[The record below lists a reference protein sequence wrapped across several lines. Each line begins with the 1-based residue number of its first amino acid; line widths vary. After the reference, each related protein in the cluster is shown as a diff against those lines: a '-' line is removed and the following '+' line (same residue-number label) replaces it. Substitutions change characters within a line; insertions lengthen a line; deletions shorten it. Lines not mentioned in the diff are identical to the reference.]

1 MMTLTRDQAR
11 QEVKARWR
19 EVIVNL
25 TDRAMQDV
33 NGEASYICP
42 ICGHG
47 KGGDGLTRNP
57 RSKDGNGL
65 KCFGCDFSGDI
76 IDLIRQHTG
85 ADYNTALSEAAGYLG
100 IEIEPFRTDPGQDFN
115 ASKENKPEI
124 GPNSQVNTGEH
135 KTPTDAEKTPGQ
147 GQNEAGAL
155 SSTGTS
161 GSGPDFTEYYRE
173 CAGRITDPAAAAYI
187 TGRGIS
193 IETAKRYMLGYDPK
207 ADPAGAPGATGY
219 TYRPHPAPRLIIPV
233 TAGHYIGRRI
243 DGGQDYKK
251 MNNKGAQIGIFNAKD
266 ALAPAADQDQGR
278 PVFIVEGAI
287 DALSII
293 EAGAEAVAINS
304 TSNAD
309 LLLDT
314 IDQAESRGPFILALD
329 TDQAGRKAA
338 ERIKKGLEDRELPY
352 IKADINGGKNDPND
366 ALIADRG
373 KFEADINEAQEEAK
387 TAPAKRLPGLL
398 SYEEAVNLFDTANDD
413 YIEMKSFPKFSRA
426 AKIGL
431 HDSVVLA
438 ADTGA
443 GKSSLAMNFLN
454 DLNDEYP
461 IIYFNLEMDLI
472 KVLRRLVAIYLGG
485 IMDIDTIEQQ
495 YKKDDL
501 TADIVKN
508 ALHLITGRKPLQV
521 LQSSD
526 AVTVEDIEEIIQR
539 SIKGREEPTVVF
551 IDHSLLVNTRA
562 ANNSRYDRFTQI
574 SEKLRKMSLNNDI
587 ILFILLQQS
596 REGKKD
602 ETERPR
608 NSSLKESG
616 SWENDATQIC
626 FLWYDPVDRRK
637 KILLTKNRN
646 GYTGGEFSLSYYSG
660 AQVYTEVPENQTA
673 QEGQEAAAGRPH
685 NPTRRERQQQRL
697 VNAYNTASIKAW
709 GKPTLKDIA
718 EAADVTTATVKGW
731 IKEYGGCFIDGKQVD
746 PAGINTEVELTGF
759 VQVRRAD
766 NAPEEFTGETQDQ
779 PIKRF

>member
-1 MMTLTRDQAR
+1 MKLYLSDYRENEKNALYPHEIEINGAEDMKRAAQRDHMASRMKGHYRDKDNFLSTDCLMFDIDNTHSEDPHAWVTEDDIAEAFPVKYYLVRSRNYMKEKRKIDSRGNVTIYQAR
-11 QEVKARWR
+11 EKWHVYAPLK
-19 EVIVNL
+19 E
-25 TDRAMQDV
+25 
-33 NGEASYICP
+33 IC
-42 ICGHG
+42 
-47 KGGDGLTRNP
+47 
-57 RSKDGNGL
+57 
-65 KCFGCDFSGDI
+65 
-76 IDLIRQHTG
+76 
-85 ADYNTALSEAAGYLG
+85 
-100 IEIEPFRTDPGQDFN
+100 TDPGQYGRLTLFIM
-115 ASKENKPEI
+115 ACFPYI
-124 GPNSQVNTGEH
+124 
-135 KTPTDAEKTPGQ
+135 DA
-147 GQNEAGAL
+147 
-155 SSTGTS
+155 
-161 GSGPDFTEYYRE
+161 
-173 CAGRITDPAAAAYI
+173 
-187 TGRGIS
+187 
-193 IETAKRYMLGYDPK
+193 
-207 ADPAGAPGATGY
+207 
-219 TYRPHPAPRLIIPV
+219 
-233 TAGHYIGRRI
+233 
-243 DGGQDYKK
+243 
-251 MNNKGAQIGIFNAKD
+251 
-266 ALAPAADQDQGR
+266 
-278 PVFIVEGAI
+278 GAI
-287 DALSII
+287 DTARFFYGVKDPHVTEEQAGQCIDEYGRENWNTLKETCKENIRGFADRVKSGLYEDTKGTRNVI
-293 EAGAEAVAINS
+293 EKVSAFLKIENPLTGSRPTDNGPANDEEPPDWIKYIDQERAEHWLENWASENGVILGRRYTFKRGGDPHVIAYCIACPWEDEHSMTGAENEAVILIS
-304 TSNAD
+304 SNG
-309 LLLDT
+309 
-314 IDQAESRGPFILALD
+314 QLAFLCRHSHGAALNWKKYRAKVEEEAAKKRRQ
-329 TDQAGRKAA
+329 QAGQGEA
-338 ERIKKGLEDRELPY
+338 EPEP
-352 IKADINGGKNDPND
+352 
-366 ALIADRG
+366 
-373 KFEADINEAQEEAK
+373 
-387 TAPAKRLPGLL
+387 APALPGLL

-413 YIEMKSFPKFSRA
+413 YIEMKSFPKFSKA

-501 TADIVKN
+501 TADVVKN

-626 FLWYDPVDRRK
+626 FLWYDPVDRKK

-646 GYTGGEFSLSYYSG
+646 GYTGGEFALSYYSG

-746 PAGINTEVELTGF
+746 PAGIDTEVELTGF

>member
-19 EVIVNL
+19 EVITEL

-85 ADYNTALSEAAGYLG
+85 EDYNTALSEAAGYLG

-124 GPNSQVNTGEH
+124 GPNSHVSTGEH
-135 KTPTDAEKTPGQ
+135 KTPTDAEKTAGQ

-161 GSGPDFTEYYRE
+161 GSGPDFTAYYRE

-193 IETAKRYMLGYDPK
+193 IETAKKYWIGYDPK
-207 ADPAGAPGATGY
+207 ADPANAPGTTGDQR
-219 TYRPHPAPRLIIPV
+219 RPHPWPRVITPI
-233 TAGHYIGRRI
+233 TEGHYIGHRI
-243 DGGQDYKK
+243 DGKKEYKK
-251 MNNKGAQIGIFNAKD
+251 INNAGAKIGIFNAREG
-266 ALAPAADQDQGR
+266 LRPAADQDQAR
-278 PVFIVEGAI
+278 PVFIVEGVW
-287 DALSII
+287 DALSILEI
-293 EAGAEAVAINS
+293 GAQAIALNS
-304 TSNAD
+304 TSNTG

-314 IDQAESRGPFILALD
+314 IDQAGTKGPFILALD

-352 IKADINGGKNDPND
+352 IIADINGGQKDPND

-373 KFEADINEAQEEAK
+373 KFEADISEAQEEAK
-387 TAPAKRLPGLL
+387 KAPAKRLPGLL

-413 YIEMKSFPKFSRA
+413 YIEMKSFPKFSKA

-461 IIYFNLEMDLI
+461 VIYFNLEMDLI

-485 IMDIDTIEQQ
+485 IMDIDTITQQ

-508 ALHLITGRKPLQV
+508 ALYRITGRKPLQV

-626 FLWYDPVDRRK
+626 FLWYDPVDRKK

-646 GYTGGEFSLSYYSG
+646 GYTGGEFALSYYSG

-685 NPTRRERQQQRL
+685 KPTRRERQQQRL
-697 VNAYNTASIKAW
+697 VNAYNAANIKTW
-709 GKPTLKDIA
+709 GQPTLKDIA

-746 PAGINTEVELTGF
+746 PAGIDTQVELTGF
-759 VQVRRAD
+759 IKITPAD
-766 NAPEEFTGETQDQ
+766 DAPEETTGETQEQ
-779 PIKRF
+779 PIKRL